1 VSVLKINR
9 KPNSPKGRTRSPRRN
24 HPPAGGAGSSSLAAF
39 ARDLAVRIN
48 AGLSGRG
55 GRSATRP
62 ELPRGRPLRSGASGG
77 PLAAIADRILAME
90 LKNPMEAMEIALLTQ
105 AMQATQGN
113 ITASGRLLGI
123 HRKAVERHLAKH
135 KILRARAGKRRK

>member
-1 VSVLKINR
+1 MR
-9 KPNSPKGRTRSPRRN
+9 
-24 HPPAGGAGSSSLAAF
+24 GAAA
-39 ARDLAVRIN
+39 
-48 AGLSGRG
+48 S
-55 GRSATRP
+55 
-62 ELPRGRPLRSGASGG
+62 G
-77 PLAAIADRILAME
+77 PLATIADRILSMN

-135 KILRARAGKRRK
+135 KIQRPKSRRRK